1 MGYLNVASVRLC
13 TEAEGPGKR
22 FALWVQGCKHC
33 CPGCCNPEMQEMK
46 TNIIVDAVDVIG
58 LIKSAKE
65 QFDIEGV
72 SFIGGEPI
80 LQSSGLSE
88 IAEWC
93 QSVRLSVLVFTGYLY
108 EDLISSDD
116 IDVKRLL
123 DNIDI
128 LVDGPFIQDE
138 YDDVRDWVGSK
149 NQKVLLLSDRY
160 EPGIEFTHNQRTME
174 VLVSDDSIFVNGWP
188 F

>member
-22 FALWVQGCKHC
+22 FAIWVQGCKRHC
-33 CPGCCNPEMQEMK
+33 LGCCNPEMQEIK
-46 TNIIVDAVDVIG
+46 ANIIVDTVDMIE
-58 LIKSAKE
+58 LIKNAKE

-72 SFIGGEPI
+72 SFIGGEPM
-80 LQSSGLSE
+80 LQSLGLSE

-93 QSVRLSVLVFTGYLY
+93 QLSGLSVIVFTGYLY
-108 EDLISSDD
+108 EDLNSTDD
-116 IDVKRLL
+116 ISIKRLL
-123 DNIDI
+123 DHTDI
-128 LVDGPFIQDE
+128 LIDGPFIQDE
-138 YDDVRDWVGSK
+138 YDEEREWVGSR

-160 EPGIEFTHNQRTME
+160 EVGVEFKHNQRTME
-174 VLVSDDSIFVNGWP
+174 LLVSDDSICINGWP